1 MQTNQI
7 LKTLSLHLIDK
18 VGNAISFGVSDSI
31 AQTAKDM
38 QQYSKLVNDSLYY
51 MQIKTFLDTSNDF
64 LNDSEVNDF
73 LEKNQD
79 NLRLTAEIFK
89 ILEKT
94 HLEKQSEYIA
104 KVFVQYV
111 KNKITNQKL
120 HEYIHIIEQLNTH
133 ILNLLDEDLAQFK
146 SFFYEHNLEVDLNSD
161 INYQR
166 FLSLNVSTK
175 QELQFIGF
183 INKNYIEQEFAFDG
197 KIKTQTTYKRTGLY
211 LDFYKTLILEEITP

>member
-1 MQTNQI
+1 METNQI
-7 LKTLSLHLIDK
+7 IKTLSLHLIDK

-31 AQTAKDM
+31 AQTVKDM

-64 LNDSEVNDF
+64 LNEVEVNDF
-73 LEKNQD
+73 FEKNQD
-79 NLRLTAEIFK
+79 NLRLAAEIFK
-89 ILEKT
+89 ILEQT

-111 KNKITNQKL
+111 KNEITNQKL
-120 HEYIHIIEQLNTH
+120 HQYIYIIEQLNTH
-133 ILNLLDEDLAQFK
+133 ILNLLDEDLSQFK
-146 SFFYEHNLEVDLNSD
+146 RFFYEHKLEVDLNSD

-166 FLSLNVSTK
+166 FLSVNVSTK

-183 INKNYIEQEFAFDG
+183 INKNYIEQKFAFDG
-197 KIKTQTTYKRTGLY
+197 KIKTQATYERTDLY
-211 LDFYKTLILEEITP
+211 FDFYKSIILG